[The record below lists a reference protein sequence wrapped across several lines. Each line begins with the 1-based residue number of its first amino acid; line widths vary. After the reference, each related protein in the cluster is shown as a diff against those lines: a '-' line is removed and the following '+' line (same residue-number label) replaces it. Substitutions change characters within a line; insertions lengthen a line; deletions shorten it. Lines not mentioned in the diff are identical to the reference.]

1 MNTDVTRADLSD
13 RVAEEIRSW
22 MGRRRISG
30 AALARALGV
39 SPAWVSYRL
48 TGTQPID
55 LNDLQR
61 IAAVLSV
68 EAADLLPRSTEG
80 RVLKTVGQ
88 QTEEQGAP
96 IKFSQSTPTKR
107 PRLTGQGPHDHTSP
121 SLVRTA
127 RTRPALTHNAP
138 TRPMH
143 GRRTGAAG

>member
-22 MGRRRISG
+22 MGRRRLSG

-61 IAAVLSV
+61 IAAVLNV
-68 EAADLLPRSTEG
+68 EAADLLPRDVEG
-80 RVLKTVGQ
+80 RTVVVGG
-88 QTEEQGAP
+88 EP
-96 IKFSQSTPTKR
+96 KRSTTVANHTPARR
-107 PRLTGQGPHDHTSP
+107 PQLTGHPKPFAPHDSTRRPVRLSP
-121 SLVRTA
+121 S
-127 RTRPALTHNAP
+127 
-138 TRPMH
+138 
-143 GRRTGAAG
+143 GA